1 MSTRIGKKKHQETNV
16 YEKALERAEYLF
28 DNYDNVVVMFS
39 GGKDSTAVLQICLE
53 VKEKKNI
60 KKPLEVIFFDEECI
74 HPPTIEYMERVSKF
88 PDVNLKWFCLPV
100 KHRNACSY
108 DEPWWYTWDKNKK
121 DLWVRDLPEQAI
133 TEHPLWVDDAD
144 IDVESF
150 TKMLYEGKHY
160 AIVLGI
166 RTQESIRRYRAIASK
181 QGELAWL
188 QETKRAMNVEKG
200 KHRYI
205 RATNGYIV
213 YDWSS
218 EDVWRYVLEKGYDYN
233 KTYDIYNKTEL
244 YNSLGQQR
252 VCPPFGEEPLRS
264 LHLYRECFPDL
275 WEKMLYRVD
284 GVATAMRYA
293 NTELYGTGMGGSTK
307 ISAKPKD
314 KDWRQFFDVI
324 LDNYDGEQKRQMKG
338 QVNKLIKRHYN
349 VTDDKIPDEKP
360 HMISGANWKFFTKIL
375 LKGDL
380 KDRQAG
386 SMQILGNAE
395 RRKQG
400 VSDEEAFVRYGKKQ

>member
-1 MSTRIGKKKHQETNV
+1 
-16 YEKALERAEYLF
+16 
-28 DNYDNVVVMFS
+28 
-39 GGKDSTAVLQICLE
+39 
-53 VKEKKNI
+53 
-60 KKPLEVIFFDEECI
+60 
-74 HPPTIEYMERVSKF
+74 
-88 PDVNLKWFCLPV
+88 
-100 KHRNACSY
+100 
-108 DEPWWYTWDKNKK
+108 
-121 DLWVRDLPEQAI
+121 
-133 TEHPLWVDDAD
+133 
-144 IDVESF
+144 
-150 TKMLYEGKHY
+150 
-160 AIVLGI
+160 
-166 RTQESIRRYRAIASK
+166 
-181 QGELAWL
+181 
-188 QETKRAMNVEKG
+188 
-200 KHRYI
+200 
-205 RATNGYIV
+205 
-213 YDWSS
+213 
-218 EDVWRYVLEKGYDYN
+218 
-233 KTYDIYNKTEL
+233 
-244 YNSLGQQR
+244 
-252 VCPPFGEEPLRS
+252 
-264 LHLYRECFPDL
+264 ECFPDL

-395 RRKQG
+395 RKKQG